1 VGQVIEGLTVQ
12 LTIKPTSRQG
22 EWGEYFI
29 YNMKD
34 NKDNL
39 ITCFSNK
46 ILNFGVGEKFNI
58 DLKIS
63 DLNNCKYDKVKKTRI
78 KLLKYGECYHD

>member
-1 VGQVIEGLTVQ
+1 MGQVIEGLTVQ
-12 LTIKPTSRQG
+12 LTTKPTSRQG
-22 EWGEYFI
+22 KWGEYFI

-46 ILNFGVGEKFNI
+46 ILNFGVGR
-58 DLKIS
+58 KIQYRFK
-63 DLNNCKYDKVKKTRI
+63 KYQI
-78 KLLKYGECYHD
+78 